1 MPGNGPPPAEHKRRR
16 NADTFAD
23 VQATVIDDG
32 VPTGPQLVGEW
43 SEAARAYWD
52 TWRMS
57 PQAKLFL
64 DTDWMRL
71 RMLLPLVNSYLSDPT
86 AQKLAEIRQNET
98 LLGATYVDRLRGR
111 IKVER
116 EAVAVEST
124 TPGVTALDE
133 YRRALAG

>member
-1 MPGNGPPPAEHKRRR
+1 MAGNGPPPAEHRRRR
-16 NADTFAD
+16 NADTFGGFER
-23 VQATVIDDG
+23 VVDDG
-32 VPTGPQLVGEW
+32 VPTGPQLLGEW
-43 SEAARAYWD
+43 SEQALAYWD

-71 RMLLPLVNSYLSDPT
+71 RMLLPLMESYLTDPT

-98 LLGATYVDRLRGR
+98 LLGATHVDRLRGR

-116 EAVAVEST
+116 ETVTVEAS
-124 TPGVTALDE
+124 PAVTAIDE
-133 YRRALAG
+133 YRRQLAG